1 MLCNQL
7 LTNSGPP
14 MRNQDNHHPNPLNL
28 LRNMCIETVTFDVDK
43 ATKNN
48 KKITDLGPY
57 NNGWVMIMG
66 QHKLNNS

>member
-1 MLCNQL
+1 
-7 LTNSGPP
+7 
-14 MRNQDNHHPNPLNL
+14 
-28 LRNMCIETVTFDVDK
+28 MCIEIATFDVDK

-57 NNGWVMIMG
+57 NGWVMIMG